1 MGILVSSANQ
11 ASGEPLPDSSEG
23 LWKTWSLEEELESDP
38 ELKAHWDSP
47 QGSQDRRQTALSHQ
61 IFRLRLVRK
70 RRGITQVQL
79 AKKMGV
85 SQIRIS
91 QIENG
96 KLESFEL
103 GTLIRYVE
111 ALGGELSITVRLGDK
126 QLELLDLTP
135 DTLEVWGD

>member
-23 LWKTWSLEEELESDP
+23 LWKTWSLEEELESNP
-38 ELKAHWDSP
+38 ELKAYWYSP
-47 QGSQDRRQTALSHQ
+47 QGGLDRRQAALSHQ

-111 ALGGELSITVRLGDK
+111 ALGGELSITVRMGDK
-126 QLELLDLTP
+126 QLELLEITP

>member
-1 MGILVSSANQ
+1 MKVWDLQAELDAN
-11 ASGEPLPDSSEG
+11 
-23 LWKTWSLEEELESDP
+23 P
-38 ELKAHWDSP
+38 ELAKYMESEEHKSFE
-47 QGSQDRRQTALSHQ
+47 RELVLSHQ
-61 IFRLRLVRK
+61 IYRLRLVRK
-70 RRGITQVQL
+70 KLGITQVEL
-79 AKKMGV
+79 AKRMGV

-111 ALGGELSITVRLGDK
+111 ALGGTLSMAVELEGKR
-126 QLELLDLTP
+126 LELLNIAP

>member
-1 MGILVSSANQ
+1 
-11 ASGEPLPDSSEG
+11 
-23 LWKTWSLEEELESDP
+23 
-38 ELKAHWDSP
+38 
-47 QGSQDRRQTALSHQ
+47 
-61 IFRLRLVRK
+61 
-70 RRGITQVQL
+70 VQL

-111 ALGGELSITVRLGDK
+111 ALGGELSITVRMGDK
-126 QLELLDLTP
+126 QLELLEITP

>member
-1 MGILVSSANQ
+1 
-11 ASGEPLPDSSEG
+11 
-23 LWKTWSLEEELESDP
+23 
-38 ELKAHWDSP
+38 
-47 QGSQDRRQTALSHQ
+47 
-61 IFRLRLVRK
+61 
-70 RRGITQVQL
+70 
-79 AKKMGV
+79 MGV

>member
-1 MGILVSSANQ
+1 MRELV
-11 ASGEPLPDSSEG
+11 L
-23 LWKTWSLEEELESDP
+23 T
-38 ELKAHWDSP
+38 
-47 QGSQDRRQTALSHQ
+47 HQ
-61 IFRLRLVRK
+61 IYRLRLVRK
-70 RRGITQVQL
+70 SLGITQVQL

-103 GTLIRYVE
+103 GTLLRYIE
-111 ALGGELSITVRLGDK
+111 ALGGTLSMSVELDGK
-126 QLELLDLTP
+126 KLELLDITP

>member
-1 MGILVSSANQ
+1 M
-11 ASGEPLPDSSEG
+11 
-23 LWKTWSLEEELESDP
+23 
-38 ELKAHWDSP
+38 
-47 QGSQDRRQTALSHQ
+47 
-61 IFRLRLVRK
+61 
-70 RRGITQVQL
+70 QL

>member
-1 MGILVSSANQ
+1 VGILVSSANQ
-11 ASGEPLPDSSEG
+11 ASGEPLPDSSER
-23 LWKTWSLEEELESDP
+23 LWKTWSLEEELDSDP
-38 ELKAHWDSP
+38 ELKAYWDSP
-47 QGSQDRRQTALSHQ
+47 QRSLDQKQTALSHQ

-70 RRGITQVQL
+70 SLGITQVQL

-111 ALGGELSITVRLGDK
+111 ALGGTLNMSVELAGKR
-126 QLELLDLTP
+126 LELLNITP